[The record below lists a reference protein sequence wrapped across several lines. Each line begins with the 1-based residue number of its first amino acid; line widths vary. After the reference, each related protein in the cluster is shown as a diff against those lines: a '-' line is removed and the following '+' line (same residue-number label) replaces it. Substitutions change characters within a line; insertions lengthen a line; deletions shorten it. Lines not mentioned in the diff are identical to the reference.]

1 MSTNAIR
8 SLPVEPITQF
18 FRALGDASR
27 VRIVAL
33 LAHGELCVCHIQ
45 EALAM
50 TQPNASRHL
59 GVLKNSGLVESRRMG
74 SWIYYRL
81 AEQTDAQ
88 RRKQLQSLI
97 RAFSD
102 ERTLRADVERLLKT
116 RGPGACE

>member
-1 MSTNAIR
+1 MSVNAIR

-18 FRALGDASR
+18 FKALGDASR

-81 AEQTDAQ
+81 AQQADDQ
-88 RRKQLQSLI
+88 RRKQLQSLV

-116 RGPGACE
+116 RGPGACK

>member
-18 FRALGDASR
+18 FKALGDASR

-74 SWIYYRL
+74 SWIYYCLSQQR
-81 AEQTDAQ
+81 DDQ
-88 RRKQLQSLI
+88 RRKQLQSLV
-97 RAFSD
+97 RAFAD

-116 RGPGACE
+116 RGPGACQ